1 MSPAR
6 DTRSRRRPH
15 SLSVVSWYAPTVAPL
30 SRYPWVARP
39 ATLAWPKREAA
50 IVAMLGRLDAD
61 VVCLQEVEVA
71 LWDGPLRRTH
81 QPGVERRP
89 AGDAGSGALA
99 TWSWSTW
106 SRRSTRSFSH
116 TPVPCRVKERK
127 KTDKPNEGWEED
139 RVVPTCTSRIL
150 EGRSGTPGNGSGER
164 IATRRGARQGSL
176 CNASKF
182 FFARQAVCSRCGKAC
197 PPLGLD

>member
-1 MSPAR
+1 M
-6 DTRSRRRPH
+6 
-15 SLSVVSWYAPTVAPL
+15 
-30 SRYPWVARP
+30 
-39 ATLAWPKREAA
+39 
-50 IVAMLGRLDAD
+50 
-61 VVCLQEVEVA
+61 A
-71 LWDGPLRRTH
+71 LWDGPLPELTRT
-81 QPGVERRP
+81 PAAWALGAGVERRP

-150 EGRSGTPGNGSGER
+150 EDDQGHRWGSPAPDKARGTRQARSAVHGGLPTPLAVSSQSSDLPPASHRQSLTTTGTLTQGWQGRRHESPTYYAGLT
-164 IATRRGARQGSL
+164 RGAA
-176 CNASKF
+176 C
-182 FFARQAVCSRCGKAC
+182 AC
-197 PPLGLD
+197 PRDMLGRLLPNSFPLRCTGGG

>member
-1 MSPAR
+1 MRLALATLALGAGPTAYS
-6 DTRSRRRPH
+6 SIRR
-15 SLSVVSWYAPTVAPL
+15 VVEHPRADRCAAEPL
-30 SRYPWVARP
+30 PLGGALARP

-89 AGDAGSGALA
+89 SCTGDAAEHLEHLEC
-99 TWSWSTW
+99 

-116 TPVPCRVKERK
+116 RQ
-127 KTDKPNEGWEED
+127 
-139 RVVPTCTSRIL
+139 SRA
-150 EGRSGTPGNGSGER
+150 G
-164 IATRRGARQGSL
+164 
-176 CNASKF
+176 
-182 FFARQAVCSRCGKAC
+182 
-197 PPLGLD
+197 